1 MKTEVC
7 FTYHIEQVRSAE
19 PSAGAVINGTGK
31 LTHAAAT
38 PFGEHR
44 PTKLCF
50 YFFLAP
56 HHGHSNSAALKKSGQ
71 ENNKQNAFCGLQK
84 CPQFERDCE
93 KHEKTIKLLKNFPRL
108 NKVG

>member
-31 LTHAAAT
+31 PHTVAAT

-44 PTKLCF
+44 PKKLCF
-50 YFFLAP
+50 YFFLAM
-56 HHGHSNSAALKKSGQ
+56 GTVIALNKSVQ
-71 ENNKQNAFCGLQK
+71 ENNKQDASCGLQK
-84 CPQFERDCE
+84 CPQFERD
-93 KHEKTIKLLKNFPRL
+93 
-108 NKVG
+108 